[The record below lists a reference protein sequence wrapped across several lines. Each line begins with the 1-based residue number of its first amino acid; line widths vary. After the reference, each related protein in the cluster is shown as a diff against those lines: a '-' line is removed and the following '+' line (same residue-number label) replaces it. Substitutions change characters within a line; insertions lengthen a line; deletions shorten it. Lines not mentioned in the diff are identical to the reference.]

1 MRPPYPHQSE
11 FDAKPSHA
19 HPPTEILSQGC
30 IDLSPGQ
37 TRIASHPHYPTSNY
51 AMITYKQVYYCGQIG
66 GEMNSKAEIQ
76 SSNHAYAIYKIK
88 RLAKILVV
96 CAGIVVTL
104 ASFVASLSSLSVF
117 VSSKSE
123 LFIKKQGGGVGGCS
137 RVGMTSNRAL
147 QQESFLFIKL

>member
-1 MRPPYPHQSE
+1 
-11 FDAKPSHA
+11 
-19 HPPTEILSQGC
+19 
-30 IDLSPGQ
+30 
-37 TRIASHPHYPTSNY
+37 
-51 AMITYKQVYYCGQIG
+51 MITYKQVYYCGQIG

-88 RLAKILVV
+88 RLAKIVVV

-104 ASFVASLSSLSVF
+104 ASFGASLFSLSVF

-123 LFIKKQGGGVGGCS
+123 LFIKKQGGWGRACS
-137 RVGMTSNRAL
+137 RVGMTSSRAL